1 MNETPI
7 LQVQGARYAYRP
19 GAVAAL
25 DGIDFSVPAGQVTAL
40 LGPNGAGKTT
50 LLQLLLG
57 LREPQTGVV
66 SLAGKP
72 LRSYSRR
79 ERAHWMG
86 LVPQRE
92 TLTFDYSA
100 LEYILLGRAPYLGA
114 LEMPGPE
121 DVAVARAALEKLD
134 IANLEGR
141 AITSLSGG
149 ELQMVLLARALAQQP
164 RILLLDEPTSHLDL
178 PNKYRLLRIL
188 RQLCADGVTVL
199 FTTHDPDTVSAVDWL
214 VLLRAGRVLESG
226 STGETFTSEKL
237 SHAYGI
243 PLRVERVDGRWVVL
257 EGK

>member
-1 MNETPI
+1 MSAAPI
-7 LQVQGARYAYRP
+7 LQVQGARFAYQAGSP
-19 GAVAAL
+19 LAL

-57 LREPQTGVV
+57 LREPQTGLV
-66 SLAGKP
+66 SLSGRP
-72 LRSYSRR
+72 LRDYSRR
-79 ERAHWMG
+79 ERAQWMG

-92 TLTFDYSA
+92 SLTFDYSA

-114 LEMPGPE
+114 LEMPGPR
-121 DVAVARAALEKLD
+121 DVQVARAALERLQ
-134 IANLEGR
+134 IPHLETR
-141 AITSLSGG
+141 AVTGLSGG

-164 RILLLDEPTSHLDL
+164 KILLLDEPTSHLDL

-214 VLLRAGRVLESG
+214 VLLRAGQVLESG
-226 STGETFTSEKL
+226 PVDEIFRAEKL
-237 SHAYGI
+237 SRAYGI

-257 EGK
+257 EEK

>member
-7 LQVQGARYAYRP
+7 LDVRGARYTYRL
-19 GAVAAL
+19 GAPAAL
-25 DGIDFSVPAGQVTAL
+25 DGIDFSVPDGQVTAL

-57 LREPQTGVV
+57 LREPQSGLV

-72 LRSYSRR
+72 LRNYSRR
-79 ERAHWMG
+79 ERARWMG

-100 LEYILLGRAPYLGA
+100 LEYILLGRAPHLGA
-114 LEMPGPE
+114 LEMPGPQ
-121 DVAVARAALEKLD
+121 DVALARAALEKLEISSLAD
-134 IANLEGR
+134 R
-141 AITSLSGG
+141 AITGLSGG

-214 VLLRAGRVLESG
+214 VLVRAGQVLESG
-226 STGETFTSEKL
+226 PVAEIFTAEKL
-237 SHAYGI
+237 SRAYGI

-257 EGK
+257 EEK